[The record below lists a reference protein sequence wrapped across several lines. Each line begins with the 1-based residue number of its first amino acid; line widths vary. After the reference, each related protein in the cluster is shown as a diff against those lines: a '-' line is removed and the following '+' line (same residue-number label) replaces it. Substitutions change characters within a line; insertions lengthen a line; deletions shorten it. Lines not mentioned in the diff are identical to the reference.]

1 MDVKELMRLRPPRLY
16 HMAESGSWDS
26 IRKHG
31 LLSTSAMLDWFEYT
45 GDKRFKIESQ
55 WRPKSVPI
63 IHPVHGKAIV
73 RDQAPMSPDDLS
85 ICLTGISIQEW
96 YELINSKIFF
106 WVSRDRL
113 FNFLNAVNYRERSH
127 TVITL
132 STQDL
137 LRAYLDDIT
146 LTDINT
152 GFAYHGGTR
161 GRHTFKT
168 IDEFPS
174 SRKVWELAV
183 EYAVRN
189 VIGFTIAVKERK
201 RDRLL
206 KVIWKR

>member
-1 MDVKELMRLRPPRLY
+1 MDVKELIRLHPKLY

-31 LLSTSAMLDWFEYT
+31 LLSTSALLDLFEYT
-45 GDKRFKIESQ
+45 GEKRFKIESR

-63 IHPVHGKAIV
+63 IHPIYGKAMV

-85 ICLTGISIQEW
+85 GCLTGISVQEW
-96 YELINSKIFF
+96 YELINGKAFF
-106 WVSRDRL
+106 WVSEYRRDT
-113 FNFLNAVNYRERSH
+113 FLNAVNYRDESH

-137 LRAYLDDIT
+137 LGAYVDDIT

-161 GRHTFKT
+161 GRHTFKA
-168 IDEFPS
+168 IDEFPG

-183 EYAVRN
+183 EYAILN
-189 VIGFTIAVKERK
+189 VTDFAIAVEERK
-201 RDRLL
+201 RDKIL

>member
-1 MDVKELMRLRPPRLY
+1 
-16 HMAESGSWDS
+16 MAESGSWDS
-26 IRKHG
+26 IQEHG
-31 LLSTSAMLDWFEYT
+31 LLSTSALLDLFEYT
-45 GDKRFKIESQ
+45 GEKRFEIESQ

-63 IHPVHGKAIV
+63 IHPIHGKAIV
-73 RDQAPMSPDDLS
+73 RDQAPMSPDDLRG
-85 ICLTGISIQEW
+85 CLIGISVQEW
-96 YELINSKIFF
+96 YELINGKIFF
-106 WVSRDRL
+106 WVSEYRRDK
-113 FNFLNAVNYRERSH
+113 FLNAVNYRDKSH
-127 TVITL
+127 IVITL

-168 IDEFPS
+168 IDEFPNS
-174 SRKVWELAV
+174 QRVWEVAV

-189 VIGFTIAVKERK
+189 ISDFAIAIEERE